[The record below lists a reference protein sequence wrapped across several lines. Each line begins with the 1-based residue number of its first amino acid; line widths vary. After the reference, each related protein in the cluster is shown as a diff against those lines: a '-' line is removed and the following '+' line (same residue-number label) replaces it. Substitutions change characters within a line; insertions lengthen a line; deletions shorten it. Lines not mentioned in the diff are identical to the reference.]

1 MKFVLIWLL
10 PVCLLLFC
18 GLPYC
23 LLAWAC
29 RVADEK
35 EDLAG
40 AALVQEL
47 RRQGARG
54 MQPLTLRAR
63 SVGGRGQAV
72 VVPWEKG
79 GGGSIRCLTLR
90 PFQSIPL
97 SRFHVDNA
105 SLFLSKLFWGTVSK
119 KTICVD
125 LLLFHLCNQFSFFL
139 GFPFFVLGPWALKV
153 LWRHVHYSSYSL
165 EITLQYIKVLVL
177 LTDCFSPCQ
186 LNQTFNAPSRHHKWS
201 VQSRAQSNGVEC

>member
-1 MKFVLIWLL
+1 MTAPSLPPVVLWPTVL
-10 PVCLLLFC
+10 PAGLSLPCCRWEGGSCWCRPGSGTPKTRCQRDAASDPQGQKCRGTRAGC
-18 GLPYC
+18 G
-23 LLAWAC
+23 
-29 RVADEK
+29 
-35 EDLAG
+35 G
-40 AALVQEL
+40 
-47 RRQGARG
+47 
-54 MQPLTLRAR
+54 TLRKR
-63 SVGGRGQAV
+63 
-72 VVPWEKG
+72 G

-90 PFQSIPL
+90 PFQSISL

-186 LNQTFNAPSRHHKWS
+186 LNQTFNAPSRDHKRS